1 LVESN
6 GIRTH
11 GPPSLYASYSFYVTP
26 ETLKTLKARRLVTRW
41 LHGGYMAWSTLP
53 QPPDISDSVL
63 KTDIAEVRRT
73 IDQYNSELKMRKK
86 LESMA
91 KRSEIEVVVLVF
103 RPLFLMIALALSITK
118 VTAEIKFGT

>member
-1 LVESN
+1 
-6 GIRTH
+6 
-11 GPPSLYASYSFYVTP
+11 
-26 ETLKTLKARRLVTRW
+26 
-41 LHGGYMAWSTLP
+41 MAWSTLP